1 MRCPIVRRKH
11 LAFTLVELLVVIAII
26 AILIALLVPAV
37 QHVRAAAA
45 STQCL
50 NNLKQCGLAIAM
62 YTDTN
67 HGVFPDLMMV
77 PDSKSP
83 AGITF
88 DLNAVSPYLEKNA
101 EVLGCPGDFG
111 EPSTNVTPSYFQTVG
126 ISYEYRPALAK
137 QTLVNIQ
144 AKLKLGSSQISAVW
158 DFGDFH
164 GSPGTISGRHWLY
177 LDGHVSTVI
186 E

>member
-1 MRCPIVRRKH
+1 MQALVAARNR

-26 AILIALLVPAV
+26 TILIALLVPAV
-37 QHVRAAAA
+37 QKIRAAAA

-50 NNLKQCGLAIAM
+50 NNLKQFGLAISM

-67 HGVFPDLMMV
+67 HGVYPDIMMV
-77 PDSKSP
+77 PNSTAP

-88 DLNAVSPYLEKNA
+88 DLAAIGPYLEKNTQ
-101 EVLGCPGDFG
+101 VLGCPSDIG
-111 EPSTNVTPSYFQTVG
+111 EPSTNVTPSYFDAVG
-126 ISYEYRPALAK
+126 TSYEYRPALAK
-137 QTLVNIQ
+137 KTLSYIE
-144 AKLKLGSSQISAVW
+144 AKLKLGSSQISCVW

-177 LDGHVSTVI
+177 LDGHVATVI